1 MRKEH
6 LLLSTAAGLA
16 VALLTAGPGAVRAQA
31 EGLSGQVTS
40 PQGPLEGVLV
50 TAKKA
55 GSTIAYTVATDDKG
69 HYSFP
74 SAKIESGEYTLSI
87 RATGYDL
94 DGAGTA
100 TVAAQKGATADLK
113 LKQTRN
119 LPAQLTNAEWIQH
132 ARPTSRSVLS
142 AVKPRP
148 RGGSCV
154 PARRQRVDANP
165 QPTCVNYA

>member
-16 VALLTAGPGAVRAQA
+16 VALLAAGPGAVRAQA
-31 EGLSGQVTS
+31 EALAGQVTS
-40 PQGPLEGVLV
+40 AQGPLEGVLV

-74 SAKIESGEYTLSI
+74 AAKIEPGDYKLTI

-94 DGAGTA
+94 DGAGKA
-100 TVAAQKGATADLK
+100 RVEAQKGATADLK
-113 LKQTRN
+113 LKNAHN
-119 LPAQLTNAEWIQH
+119 LPSQLTNAEWMASMPGTDDQK
-132 ARPTSRSVLS
+132 AFLLN
-142 AVKPRP
+142 
-148 RGGSCV
+148 CV
-154 PARRQRVDANP
+154 G
-165 QPTCVNYA
+165 

>member
-16 VALLTAGPGAVRAQA
+16 VALLAAGPGAVRAQA
-31 EGLSGQVTS
+31 EALSGQVS
-40 PQGPLEGVLV
+40 SAEGLLEGVLV

-74 SAKIESGEYTLSI
+74 SAKIDPGEYTLRV

-94 DGAGTA
+94 DGAGKT
-100 TVAAQKGATADLK
+100 TVEAQKGAAADLK
-113 LKQTRN
+113 LKKTRN
-119 LPAQLTNAEWIQH
+119 LAAQLTNAEWILEH
-132 ARPTSRSVLS
+132 ARHR
-142 AVKPRP
+142 
-148 RGGSCV
+148 
-154 PARRQRVDANP
+154 
-165 QPTCVNYA
+165 